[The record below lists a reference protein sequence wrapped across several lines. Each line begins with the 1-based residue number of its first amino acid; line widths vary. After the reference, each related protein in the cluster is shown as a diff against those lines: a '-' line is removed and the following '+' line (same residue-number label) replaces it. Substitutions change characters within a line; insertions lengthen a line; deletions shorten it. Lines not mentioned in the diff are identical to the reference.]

1 MSHSSNQSEGL
12 ERAYL
17 LVGRF
22 QYHFARV
29 EQKVDQAVIKL
40 LDLDDKAGS
49 IVTGSVD
56 FAKKLNFVRT
66 AAYEQA
72 HNGKDQKFGED
83 TCNGVFAIN
92 TDRQLVIHSSFE
104 PAPDGGVQFRKTV
117 AKDGRVRIDDQVWTD
132 KEFSQRYEKMA
143 ALETDLNSLIL
154 LIKPLPPFDWYV
166 PFQDMYH
173 RSSSGIVRTA
183 AISKMNEL
191 AEAPR
196 PPDQG
201 KT

>member
-56 FAKKLNFVRT
+56 FTKKLNLVRT
-66 AAYEQA
+66 AAYQQA
-72 HNGKDQKFGED
+72 QNAKDKEFSEE
-83 TCNGVFAIN
+83 TCDRVFSIN
-92 TDRQLVIHSSFE
+92 NDRLLVIHSSFE
-104 PAPDGGVQFRKTV
+104 PAPDGGVHFRRTV
-117 AKDGRVRIDDQVWTD
+117 ARDGRVRIDDPVWSD
-132 KEFSQRYEKMA
+132 KEFLQRYEKMA
-143 ALETDLNSLIL
+143 ALETDLNTLIL
-154 LIKPLPPFDWYV
+154 RIKPLPPFDWYV

-173 RSSSGIVRTA
+173 RSSSSKVRMA
-183 AISKMNEL
+183 AISQMNEH
-191 AEAPR
+191 AEVPR
-196 PPDQG
+196 PSDQD